1 MPPSPPSL
9 VPVPPPTVAQAPAA
23 AAQAARAAAPVAF
36 KTILD
41 APPADTLKARTVAEK
56 TRQAIVSAVKAAK
69 VAQDAVRE
77 ASALDK
83 SATAILAAEGLTAD
97 TLKKFTQ
104 TAGPLV
110 DAFGAS
116 PSPETPSPVTP

>member
-9 VPVPPPTVAQAPAA
+9 VPVPPPTVAQAV
-23 AAQAARAAAPVAF
+23 RAAAPVAF

-41 APPADTLKARTVAEK
+41 TPPADTLKARTVAEK

-77 ASALDK
+77 ASSLDK

-104 TAGPLV
+104 AAGPLV